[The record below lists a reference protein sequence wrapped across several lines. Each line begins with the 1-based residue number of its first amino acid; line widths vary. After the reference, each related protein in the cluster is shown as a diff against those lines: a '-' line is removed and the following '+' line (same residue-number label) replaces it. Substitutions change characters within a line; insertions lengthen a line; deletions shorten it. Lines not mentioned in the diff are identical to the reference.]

1 VICRGEC
8 MGYIE
13 GVDRHQVMLF
23 PESLDD
29 YVAPDSTVRVIDE
42 FVRGLDLKALGFRR
56 AVPAKEGAPG
66 YDPRV
71 LLALYIYG
79 YLNRTRSSRR
89 LEAETHRN
97 LELIWLMRK
106 LRPDHKTI
114 AEFRRVHPKQLKQ
127 VTRMFLS
134 LCRELGLLDGT
145 LVLIDGT
152 KLRAQSS
159 LEHSYTA
166 GRAARL
172 LQQVETSI
180 AKYLSELDRQD
191 RKEAGMSG
199 PTDPDLA
206 RKLEALRA
214 RQKELQAIQNRIEQ
228 TGEQVSL
235 TDPDSR
241 RMKVRGS
248 IEVCYNAQ
256 IAVDPKHALIVAHDV
271 TSAANDQEQL
281 GPMALA
287 AKDNL
292 GAEELEVAADS
303 GYHSPSQI
311 ALCEANGIT
320 PYVPGTRTSNS
331 AKAGLFTKEDF
342 IYSESRDAYQCPGG
356 HWLERRSQSPTKSG
370 RMLGYYTN
378 PAACRSC
385 PLRAQCTRD
394 KYARRITRRPE
405 DAQVAAMRNRLA
417 ERPEMMV
424 RRQAGVEHPF
434 GTLKRGMEM
443 GYFLLR
449 GREGVG
455 GEFSLS
461 VLAYN
466 LKRLMNILGVECLLE
481 VLRRRRIQD
490 GGGLQPV

>member
-1 VICRGEC
+1 

-42 FVRGLDLKALGFRR
+42 FVQGLDLKALGFRR
-56 AVPAKEGAPG
+56 AEPAAVGTPG
-66 YDPRV
+66 YDPRA

-114 AEFRRVHPKQLKQ
+114 AEFRRVHPKQLKD
-127 VTRMFLS
+127 VTRLFLS
-134 LCRELGLLDGT
+134 LCRELDLLDGT

-159 LEHSYTA
+159 LERSYSA
-166 GRAARL
+166 GRARRL
-172 LQQVETSI
+172 MQQIEASI
-180 AKYLSELDRQD
+180 AKYLKELDQQD
-191 RKEAGMSG
+191 RQEAGMSG
-199 PTDPDLA
+199 PTDPELP

-214 RQKELQAIQNRIEQ
+214 RQKELQAIQEKIEE

-241 RMKVRGS
+241 RMKMRGS

-256 IAVDPKHALIVAHDV
+256 IAVDAEHGLIVAHEV
-271 TSAANDQEQL
+271 TNAENDQEQL

-287 AKDNL
+287 AKENL
-292 GAEELEVAADS
+292 GAKSLEVAADS
-303 GYHSPSQI
+303 GYHNPVQI
-311 ALCEANGIT
+311 AICVDNGIT
-320 PYVPGTRTSNS
+320 PYVPGTQTSNN
-331 AKAGLFTKEDF
+331 AKAGRFTKEDF
-342 IYSESRDAYQCPGG
+342 TYGEDRDAYQCPAG
-356 HWLERRSQSPTKSG
+356 HWLERRGKGPAKNG
-370 RMLGYYTN
+370 RVLGYYSN

-385 PLRAQCTRD
+385 PIRAQCTRD
-394 KYARRITRRPE
+394 KQARRITRGPE
-405 DAQVAAMRNRLA
+405 EAQVEAMRKRLA
-417 ERPEMMV
+417 ERPDMMV
-424 RRQAGVEHPF
+424 CRKRVEPPF
-434 GTLKRGMEM
+434 GTIKRGMDTT
-443 GYFLLR
+443 YFLMKGL
-449 GREGVG
+449 EGVG

-461 VLAYN
+461 VLAFN
-466 LKRLMNILGVECLLE
+466 FKRLMNILGAKCLLE
-481 VLRRRRIQD
+481 LLRSRRNRVE
-490 GGGLQPV
+490 GGLQPL